1 MRKYN
6 PTKSK
11 VFIDETG
18 KVSFM
23 YQQEGAREVAKE
35 YPRDREWQKLVKKH
49 KRAIEAFQ
57 KGRDLDSKA
66 EKELV
71 SWAMKNGE
79 IKTDDVDE
87 TDEWLQNIILANESV
102 KEEGPCWPGY
112 KQVGTKMKNGKEV
125 PNCVPIE
132 EDVMDEAPLVMSDM
146 DIVKSLT
153 QKIEDDLH
161 KLKIRKQFEKG
172 WGKVQALAKLA
183 GYKVTKTAQAKGK
196 TFRYDL
202 KK

>member
-6 PTKSK
+6 PSDSE

-18 KVSFM
+18 QVTFKYV
-23 YQQEGAREVAKE
+23 QE
-35 YPRDREWQKLVKKH
+35 D
-49 KRAIEAFQ
+49 
-57 KGRDLDSKA
+57 
-66 EKELV
+66 
-71 SWAMKNGE
+71 N
-79 IKTDDVDE
+79 
-87 TDEWLQNIILANESV
+87 
-102 KEEGPCWPGY
+102 GPCWPGY

-125 PNCVPIE
+125 PNCVPIDEYNEKVNVQKALKKVKGLTKGQIQALMTMPPPVLTSLINQLGMLVSSVE
-132 EDVMDEAPLVMSDM
+132 EETDDQRKAKFASGAAGGPNSSSKRKKVDEAPLVMSDM

-172 WGKVQALAKLA
+172 WSTVQALAKLA
-183 GYKVTKTAQAKGK
+183 GYKVTKTAQQKGK
-196 TFRYDL
+196 TFRYDI

>member
-57 KGRDLDSKA
+57 KGRVLDSKA
-66 EKELV
+66 EKVLV

>member
-125 PNCVPIE
+125 PNCVPIDEEVNEKVNIQKALKKVKGLTKDQMQVLMSIPTPSLTSMINQLGMLVNSTDE
-132 EDVMDEAPLVMSDM
+132 ED
-146 DIVKSLT
+146 
-153 QKIEDDLH
+153 
-161 KLKIRKQFEKG
+161 
-172 WGKVQALAKLA
+172 
-183 GYKVTKTAQAKGK
+183 
-196 TFRYDL
+196 
-202 KK
+202 

>member
-6 PTKSK
+6 PTNSK
-11 VFIDETG
+11 VSIDENGNVKFT
-18 KVSFM
+18 
-23 YQQEGAREVAKE
+23 YEAK
-35 YPRDREWQKLVKKH
+35 
-49 KRAIEAFQ
+49 
-57 KGRDLDSKA
+57 
-66 EKELV
+66 
-71 SWAMKNGE
+71 
-79 IKTDDVDE
+79 
-87 TDEWLQNIILANESV
+87 V

-125 PNCVPIE
+125 PNCVPIDE
-132 EDVMDEAPLVMSDM
+132 ADETDDQRKAKFASGAAGGPNSSSKRKKVDEAPLVMSDM

-161 KLKIRKQFEKG
+161 KLKVRKQFEKG
-172 WGKVQALAKLA
+172 WSTVQLLAKLA

>member
-1 MRKYN
+1 M
-6 PTKSK
+6 
-11 VFIDETG
+11 
-18 KVSFM
+18 
-23 YQQEGAREVAKE
+23 
-35 YPRDREWQKLVKKH
+35 KKF
-49 KRAIEAFQ
+49 KAF
-57 KGRDLDSKA
+57 K
-66 EKELV
+66 
-71 SWAMKNGE
+71 
-79 IKTDDVDE
+79 
-87 TDEWLQNIILANESV
+87 
-102 KEEGPCWPGY
+102 KEEDSPCWPGY

-172 WGKVQALAKLA
+172 WSTVQALAKLA
-183 GYKVTKTAQAKGK
+183 GYKVTKTAQQKGK

>member
-79 IKTDDVDE
+79 IKTDDVDIKKRKAPNSSSIRIGE
-87 TDEWLQNIILANESV
+87 KKDDSSSLLNINLNCLTSIYIL
-102 KEEGPCWPGY
+102 
-112 KQVGTKMKNGKEV
+112 
-125 PNCVPIE
+125 
-132 EDVMDEAPLVMSDM
+132 
-146 DIVKSLT
+146 
-153 QKIEDDLH
+153 
-161 KLKIRKQFEKG
+161 
-172 WGKVQALAKLA
+172 
-183 GYKVTKTAQAKGK
+183 
-196 TFRYDL
+196 
-202 KK
+202 